1 MAANATSW
9 ANPLMREH
17 FHVPEN
23 YFLSHSVG
31 CQPKCVQDRLNADY
45 FGAWQAQGGN
55 AWPGWMQAID
65 QFRGAMGR
73 VLGVSDDLICPQT
86 NVSSG
91 LTKTLYS
98 LPDTGKRKTIL
109 LSEGDFPSIGFALK
123 QAEKAGYHLRFLP
136 GDISDLQAWADAM
149 DDSVA
154 LVHITHALSNTS
166 QLAPVKQ
173 ICDLARERGV
183 ISIIDIA
190 QSVGALPIDLDDW
203 APDFAIGTG
212 VKFLCFGPGA
222 CFLYASAQMVEVCEP
237 IDVGWFSH
245 ENPFEMDIHD
255 FRFAST
261 AMRFFGGTASPA
273 PFILANA
280 ALELWQEIGMAQAQE
295 RVQTLLSKLLEQV
308 PDEILVSPRNQS
320 QRGAALVIDSPQRDT
335 FGEALNAAGMLFDE
349 RREGFR
355 FSVHGYTSEAEIEAL
370 AEVLNGGT

>member
-1 MAANATSW
+1 MVANATSW
-9 ANPLMREH
+9 ESPLMREH
-17 FHVPEN
+17 FHVPDN

-31 CQPKCVQDRLNADY
+31 CQPKCVQDKLNEHY

-65 QFRGAMGR
+65 QFRVGLGR
-73 VLGVSDDLICPQT
+73 VLGVSGDLICPQA

-91 LTKTLYS
+91 LTKILYS

-109 LSEGDFPSIGFALK
+109 LSEGDFPTIGFALK
-123 QAEKAGYHLRFLP
+123 QAEKAGYRLRFLP
-136 GDISDLQAWADAM
+136 GEVSDIQAWSDAM

-173 ICDLARERGV
+173 VCDLARERGV
-183 ISIIDIA
+183 ISIVDIA
-190 QSVGALPIDLDDW
+190 QSVGALPIDLADW

-212 VKFLCFGPGA
+212 LKYLCFGPGA
-222 CFLYASAQMVEVCEP
+222 CFLYASPQMVETCEP

-255 FRFAST
+255 FRFASN

-280 ALELWQEIGMAQAQE
+280 ALEMWQEIGMAQAQE
-295 RVQTLLSKLLEQV
+295 RAQTLLSKLLEHI
-308 PDEILVSPRNQS
+308 PDEILVSPRDQG
-320 QRGAALVIDSPQRDT
+320 QRGAALVIDLPQR
-335 FGEALNAAGMLFDE
+335 EAMSAALNARGILFDE

-355 FSVHGYTSEAEIEAL
+355 FSVHGYTSEAEIAAL
-370 AEVLNGGT
+370 AEALRGS